1 MTTYEEAT
9 EDELIEILKKY
20 MTSDVWELHDFP
32 TIIKRAKTIPER
44 NIVVFELI
52 FDDILLDT
60 RDLSTVDIHRKK

>member
-44 NIVVFELI
+44 NIVVFSYLTI
-52 FDDILLDT
+52 YC
-60 RDLSTVDIHRKK
+60 